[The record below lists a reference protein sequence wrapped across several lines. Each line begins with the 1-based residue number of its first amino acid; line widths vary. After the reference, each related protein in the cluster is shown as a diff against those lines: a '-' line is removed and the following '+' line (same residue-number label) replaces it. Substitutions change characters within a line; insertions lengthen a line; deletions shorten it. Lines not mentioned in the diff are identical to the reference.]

1 MTLISASDLTRRLQS
16 SPVMAAAKIATSYR
30 SGWRSATIAE
40 VAENLSTGT
49 TPPSTEPRY
58 YDGEIN
64 WFTPADIGGYRWL
77 SSASKTITRD
87 AVSDKK
93 ARLFER
99 ETLLIVCIGG
109 GLSRIGL
116 APMQC
121 SANQQITGV
130 KFRDDIDPEFAYYS
144 LFARWDELKNAAS
157 TATLPI
163 LNQAKLGRLEFFFP
177 PIDEQRQIA
186 QFLIWCENR
195 FQQNISN
202 GLDQYPPI
210 PRYLKSMPQTVAR
223 IEELVAKVE
232 EARGLRSKALNQVG
246 NFVANLHLHLAESR
260 IIQLDE
266 ILVLDEEREPVA
278 SGKQYPQVGV
288 KGFGG
293 GLFIRE
299 TLDATQT
306 TYKAFN
312 RLYEGAIVLSQV
324 KGWEGAI
331 AGCPGSLAGKFVSP
345 EYRTFRCI
353 PEQAI
358 PEYMAALVVTPWFWT
373 QLQHLTRG
381 LGDRRERT
389 RPEQFLRIEIPM
401 PTIDQQKKAL
411 EAFSKLEVVKHL
423 QSQTAA
429 ELDALLPSI
438 LNKAFKGE
446 L

>member
-1 MTLISASDLTRRLQS
+1 MQVIFPSEITLPLISLGKVVK
-16 SPVMAAAKIATSYR
+16 PVERSEVPIPGKIYR
-30 SGWRSATIAE
+30 QIGVKLW
-40 VAENLSTGT
+40 
-49 TPPSTEPRY
+49 
-58 YDGEIN
+58 GEG
-64 WFTPADIGGYRWL
+64 AY
-77 SSASKTITRD
+77 
-87 AVSDKK
+87 
-93 ARLFER
+93 ER
-99 ETLLIVCIGG
+99 ESIDGSQTQYKT
-109 GLSRIGL
+109 LSRVEAGDIIVNKIWARNGSVAVVSQNL
-116 APMQC
+116 AGCYGSNEFPTFAPIQDKLEPHWFHWITKTKFFWEQC
-121 SANQQITGV
+121 DEKSRGTSGKNRIRPE
-130 KFRDDIDPEFAYYS
+130 KFLEVNIP
-144 LFARWDELKNAAS
+144 
-157 TATLPI
+157 LPP
-163 LNQAKLGRLEFFFP
+163 L
-177 PIDEQRQIA
+177 DEQRRI
-186 QFLIWCENR
+186 
-195 FQQNISN
+195 
-202 GLDQYPPI
+202 
-210 PRYLKSMPQTVAR
+210 VAR
-223 IEELVAKVE
+223 IEELAAKVE

-260 IIQLDE
+260 IIQLDK
-266 ILVLDEEREPVA
+266 ILVLDEEREAVE

-288 KGFGG
+288 RGFGG

-331 AGCPGSLAGKFVSP
+331 AGCPRSLAGKFVSP

-358 PEYMAALVVTPWFWT
+358 PEYMAALVATPWFWT

-389 RPEQFLRIEIPM
+389 RPEQFLRMEIPM

-411 EAFSKLEVVKHL
+411 EAFSKLDAVKRL

-438 LNKAFKGE
+438 LDKAFKGE